1 MTITAPER
9 TDERP
14 AAMGWTK
21 TRAEETRSAVP
32 SLQAGDHLSRA
43 EFERRYRAMPYV
55 KRAELIEGVVYMPS
69 PVHYLQH
76 SRPHG
81 TVMAWLVNYSMATPG
96 VAWADNASLRLDYDN
111 ELQPDAMLFIEEAY
125 GGACRISP
133 DDYLEGPAE
142 LVVEVSGSTVS
153 FDMNTK
159 LRVYRRNGVQEYLV
173 LLAQEERAVWHV
185 LVEGEYQV
193 MIPDEHGVLRSQF
206 FPGLWLHPERFWTGD
221 LSGLMAVLNQG
232 LASPEHASFVAQ
244 LTQSGEA

>member
-21 TRAEETRSAVP
+21 TRAEETRSTVP
-32 SLQAGDHLSRA
+32 SLQAGDHLSRT
-43 EFERRYRAMPYV
+43 EFERRYHTMPYV

-69 PVHYLQH
+69 PVYLQH
-76 SRPHG
+76 GEPHAN
-81 TVMAWLVNYSMATPG
+81 VMGWLFGYKLATPG
-96 VAWADNASLRLDYDN
+96 LRLADNTSVRLDFDN
-111 ELQPDAMLFIEEAY
+111 EVQPDAVLFRDSDI
-125 GGACRISP
+125 GGHCRISSEGFIEGSP
-133 DDYLEGPAE
+133 D
-142 LVVEVSGSTVS
+142 LVVEVSSSTVS

-193 MIPDEHGVLRSQF
+193 MIPDERGVLRSQF

-221 LSGLMAVLNQG
+221 LSGLMAVLNKG